1 MRTEDYQYL
10 FELEEEFWWFV
21 GMRLITATLLDPILS
36 GNVSRA
42 VLDAGCGTGA
52 NVAWLKRYSSA
63 KEVVGLDL
71 VAEALTLGHHRIQ
84 RLAVQ
89 GSVTEL
95 PFADSTFDVVTSF
108 DVIVQLPDEGADKKA
123 VNEMHR
129 VLRPGGVAFVRVAA
143 YKWMRSGHDIA
154 LGTHR
159 RYRLRELR
167 VLLEGAGFQVLRAT
181 YANTLLLPIAVLHRL
196 VFKPMGLVKTGSDV
210 TPLPPGLR
218 WVNAIFTG
226 LLRCEAAWLKFARV
240 PLPAGLSAICVV
252 RKRPNA

>member
-1 MRTEDYQYL
+1 MRTEDYQDL

-21 GMRLITATLLDPILS
+21 GMRQITATLLEPVLRENGS
-36 GNVSRA
+36 QT

-52 NVAWLKRYSSA
+52 NVAWLRRHTSE
-63 KEVVGLDL
+63 EVVGLDL
-71 VAEALTLGHHRIQ
+71 AGEALILGRNRIQ

-108 DVIVQLPDEGADKKA
+108 DVIVQLPDEGADKHA

-143 YKWMRSGHDIA
+143 YQWMRSGHDLA

-159 RYRLRELR
+159 RYRLSELR
-167 VLLEGAGFQVLRAT
+167 VLLEGAGFRVLRAT
-181 YANTLLLPIAVLHRL
+181 YANTVLLPIAVLHRL
-196 VFKPMGLVKTGSDV
+196 VFKPMGLVQTGSDV
-210 TPLPPGLR
+210 TPLPPGVR
-218 WVNAIFTG
+218 WVNPIFKA

-252 RKRPNA
+252 QKPRNT